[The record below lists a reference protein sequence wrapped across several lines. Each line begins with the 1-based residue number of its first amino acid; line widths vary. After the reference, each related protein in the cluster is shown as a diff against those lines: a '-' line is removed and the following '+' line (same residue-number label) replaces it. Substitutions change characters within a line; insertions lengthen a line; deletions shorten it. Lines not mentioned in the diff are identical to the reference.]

1 MHCLEAS
8 QRLCCLYCNGKDT
21 LSLEI
26 IEKDDKIAENE
37 AKKKKKNF
45 VKEAQL
51 NNVFYGYLWTFCMIF
66 FLLLLL
72 CGLVCRLVPAN
83 CTLLVVLTLH

>member
-26 IEKDDKIAENE
+26 IEKDDKISENE
-37 AKKKKKNF
+37 AKKKKK
-45 VKEAQL
+45 K
-51 NNVFYGYLWTFCMIF
+51 
-66 FLLLLL
+66 L
-72 CGLVCRLVPAN
+72 CQGSP
-83 CTLLVVLTLH
+83 T